1 LPTRLARLRRNTAI
15 MDFNRRH
22 LIGASATGIAGAL
35 AMSPEAARAAPLT
48 SALGRDATQYGVRP
62 GSPDD
67 QTRVLQRAIDE
78 AARAQVPL
86 ALPPGVY
93 RTGMLRLQ
101 NGTQLVGVRGATR
114 LVFNGGA
121 SMFLGEGAGSIGLA
135 NITLDG
141 GSIPLPTRRGLL
153 HCLSGRDIRITDC
166 EITGSGG
173 SGIWFEQVSGDV
185 SGNIITKSAATAIV
199 SFDAQG
205 LLVSRNT
212 IQGTNDNGIE
222 ILRTAIGDDGTQ
234 VLDNRIEDIKAG
246 PGGSGQYGNAINA
259 FRAGNVIVRG
269 NRIRNCDYSA
279 VRGNSASNIQI
290 TGNSV
295 SDVRE
300 VALYSEFSFEGA
312 VIANNTVDGAALGV
326 SVCNF
331 NEGGRFAVVQG
342 NIIRNLLP
350 KRPIGTA
357 PDDDAGIGIYVEA
370 DTSVSGNVIE
380 NAPSFGIVAG
390 WGKYLRDVVIT
401 GNVIRNAF
409 VGVGV
414 SVASGA
420 GTALVNNNMI
430 SETPRGAV
438 VGLDHARPITPDLSA
453 EGAQRFAQVVMGTN
467 AVR

>member
-1 LPTRLARLRRNTAI
+1 
-15 MDFNRRH
+15 MDVNRRH
-22 LIGASATGIAGAL
+22 LLGVSAAGAVSAL
-35 AMSPEAARAAPLT
+35 AMSVDPARAAQLA
-48 SALGRDATQYGVRP
+48 SSLGRDATQYGVHP

-67 QTRVLQRAIDE
+67 QTKVLQRAIDE

-93 RTGMLRLQ
+93 RVGQLRLQ
-101 NGTQLVGVRGATR
+101 SGTQLVGVRGATR
-114 LVFNGGA
+114 LVFSGGTSMLSSEGA
-121 SMFLGEGAGSIGLA
+121 SSVGLVD
-135 NITLDG
+135 ITLDG
-141 GSIPLPTRRGLL
+141 SGIPLPTRRGLV
-153 HCLSGRDIRITDC
+153 HCLGGRDIRITDC
-166 EITGSGG
+166 EIAGSGG
-173 SGIWFEQVSGDV
+173 NGIWLENVSGDI
-185 SGNIITKSAATAIV
+185 SGNTITKSATTAIV

-205 LLVSRNT
+205 LLVTRNT

-222 ILRTAIGDDGTQ
+222 ILRTAIGDDGTL
-234 VLDNRIEDIKAG
+234 VADNRIEDIKAG

-290 TGNSV
+290 SGNSV

-331 NEGGRFAVVQG
+331 NEGGRLAVVQG

-357 PDDDAGIGIYVEA
+357 PDDGASIGIYVEA
-370 DTSVSGNVIE
+370 DTTVSGNVIE

-390 WGKYLRDVVIT
+390 WGKYLRDVVIS

-414 SVASGA
+414 SVAPGA
-420 GTALVNNNMI
+420 GTALVNNNVI
-430 SETPRGAV
+430 SEAPRGAV

-453 EGAQRFAQVVMGTN
+453 EGAQHFAQVVVGTN
-467 AVR
+467 AVRR

>member
-1 LPTRLARLRRNTAI
+1 
-15 MDFNRRH
+15 MDVNRRH
-22 LIGASATGIAGAL
+22 LIGASAAGVAGAL
-35 AMSPEAARAAPLT
+35 AMSPDAARAAPLT

-67 QTRVLQRAIDE
+67 QTRALQRAIDE

-93 RTGMLRLQ
+93 RTGLLRLSS
-101 NGTQLVGVRGATR
+101 GTQLIGVRGATR
-114 LVFNGGA
+114 LVFTGGA
-121 SMFLGEGAGSIGLA
+121 SMLSGEGASSIGLTS
-135 NITLDG
+135 ITLDG
-141 GSIPLPTRRGLL
+141 GGIPLPTRRGLV
-153 HCLSGRDIRITDC
+153 HCLAGRDIRITDC
-166 EITGSGG
+166 EIANSGG
-173 SGIWFEQVSGDV
+173 NGIWFENVSGDV
-185 SGNIITKSAATAIV
+185 SGNIISNAATTAVV

-205 LLVSRNT
+205 LIVSRNT
-212 IQGTNDNGIE
+212 ILGTNDNGIE
-222 ILRTAIGDDGTQ
+222 ILRTAIGDDGTL

-269 NRIRNCDYSA
+269 NRIKNCDYSA

-295 SDVRE
+295 SNVRE

-331 NEGGRFAVVQG
+331 NEGGRIAVVQG

-370 DTSVSGNVIE
+370 DTSVTGNVIE
-380 NAPSFGIVAG
+380 NAPSFGIIAG
-390 WGKYLRDVVIT
+390 WGKYLRDVAIT

-409 VGVGV
+409 VGIGV

-420 GTALVNNNMI
+420 GTALVNNNTI
-430 SETPRGAV
+430 SGTPRGAV
-438 VGLDHARPITPDLSA
+438 VGLDHARPVTPDLSA
-453 EGAQRFAQVVMGTN
+453 DGAQRFVQVVVGTN
-467 AVR
+467 AVRR